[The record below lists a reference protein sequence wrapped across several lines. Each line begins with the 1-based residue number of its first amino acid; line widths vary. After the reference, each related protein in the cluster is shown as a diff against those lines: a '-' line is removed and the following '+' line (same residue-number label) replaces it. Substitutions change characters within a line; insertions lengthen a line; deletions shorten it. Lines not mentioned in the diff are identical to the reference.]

1 MGEAAAGGGGVAGD
15 FHIANPAPAA
25 APAVAVILAVVVVVV
40 MVVVFA
46 PAQDLLV
53 MSKPRSG
60 SRRGVR
66 RAHPQTG

>member
-1 MGEAAAGGGGVAGD
+1 MGEAAAAAAGVAGN
-15 FHIANPAPAA
+15 FHIADPAPAA
-25 APAVAVILAVVVVVV
+25 APAVVVILAVVVVVV
-40 MVVVFA
+40 MVVIFA

-60 SRRGVR
+60 SRQGVH